1 MSQYIAH
8 ILNNNADSI
17 NVYEQTNPKSSMFN
31 ISSLAELNILNES
44 DSLLVLIPSST
55 VTSYEF
61 EENKSLSKQINI
73 ANFISEVDSS
83 FADPVSNNDYFLHNN
98 AAYVVDKFFLKDLNT
113 SLSEL
118 NTNIYVLP
126 EYLIN
131 AVEGNDVI
139 TEFEGRFMISYS
151 NNTGFASDYNS
162 LSQYIEIVLNKNPNF
177 NPLIFSTN
185 KDLLNRF
192 GKKVINKSF
201 DINSIDLSDINT
213 LPNFFKL
220 QISLRLFSN
229 KMNLSKIQIALSLL
243 ALFIV
248 MAGPKYLIYEN
259 NTNAKIYSSS
269 TFSIFKAIDKDVNRV
284 IAPKSQID
292 QILEQLPES
301 NFSSIELPDL
311 DIFLKYGSKYIS
323 DISIDVN
330 TSVVSIKI
338 NSMPDFQFNILK
350 NNAERFNIDI
360 INDDLNSIDGF
371 INGILEVGYS
381 NE

>member
-1 MSQYIAH
+1 
-8 ILNNNADSI
+8 
-17 NVYEQTNPKSSMFN
+17 
-31 ISSLAELNILNES
+31 
-44 DSLLVLIPSST
+44 
-55 VTSYEF
+55 
-61 EENKSLSKQINI
+61 
-73 ANFISEVDSS
+73 
-83 FADPVSNNDYFLHNN
+83 
-98 AAYVVDKFFLKDLNT
+98 
-113 SLSEL
+113 
-118 NTNIYVLP
+118 
-126 EYLIN
+126 
-131 AVEGNDVI
+131 
-139 TEFEGRFMISYS
+139 
-151 NNTGFASDYNS
+151 
-162 LSQYIEIVLNKNPNF
+162 
-177 NPLIFSTN
+177 
-185 KDLLNRF
+185 
-192 GKKVINKSF
+192 
-201 DINSIDLSDINT
+201 
-213 LPNFFKL
+213 
-220 QISLRLFSN
+220 
-229 KMNLSKIQIALSLL
+229 MNLSKIQIALSLL

>member
-8 ILNNNADSI
+8 ILNINADSI
-17 NVYEQTNPKSSMFN
+17 NVYEQTNSKSSMFN

-98 AAYVVDKFFLKDLNT
+98 AAYVVDKFFLKNLNT

-118 NTNIYVLP
+118 NTKIYVLP

-131 AVEGNDVI
+131 VVEGNDVI
-139 TEFEGRFMISYS
+139 TEFEGRFMFSYS
-151 NNTGFASDYNS
+151 NKTGFALDHNS

-185 KDLLNRF
+185 NDLLNRF
-192 GKKVINKSF
+192 GEKVKNKSF
-201 DINSIDLSDINT
+201 DISSIDLSDINN

-220 QISLRLFSN
+220 QISLSLFSK
-229 KMNLSKIQIALSLL
+229 KMNLSKIQIAISLL

-248 MAGPKYLIYEN
+248 MAGPKYLIYKN

-301 NFSSIELPDL
+301 NFSSVELPNL
-311 DIFLKYGSKYIS
+311 DIFLKYGANYIS

-330 TSVVSIKI
+330 TSVISIKI

-350 NNAERFNIDI
+350 NNAERFNINI

-371 INGILEVGYS
+371 INGILKVGYR

>member
-61 EENKSLSKQINI
+61 EENKSLSRQINI

-98 AAYVVDKFFLKDLNT
+98 AAYVVDKFFLKDLNI

-201 DINSIDLSDINT
+201 DISSINLSDINT

-220 QISLRLFSN
+220 QISLRLFSK

-360 INDDLNSIDGF
+360 INDDLNSTDGF

>member
-8 ILNNNADSI
+8 ILNINADSI
-17 NVYEQTNPKSSMFN
+17 NVYEQTNSKSSMFN

-98 AAYVVDKFFLKDLNT
+98 AAYVVDKFFLKNLNT
-113 SLSEL
+113 YLSEL

-131 AVEGNDVI
+131 VVEGNDVI

-151 NNTGFASDYNS
+151 NKTGFALDHNS
-162 LSQYIEIVLNKNPNF
+162 LSQYLEIVLNKNPNF

-192 GKKVINKSF
+192 GEKVINKSF
-201 DINSIDLSDINT
+201 DISSIDLSDINN

-220 QISLRLFSN
+220 QISLSLFSK
-229 KMNLSKIQIALSLL
+229 KMNLSKIQIAISLL

-248 MAGPKYLIYEN
+248 MAGPKYLIYKN

-301 NFSSIELPDL
+301 NFSSVELPNL
-311 DIFLKYGSKYIS
+311 DIFLKYGANYIS
-323 DISIDVN
+323 DISIDAN
-330 TSVVSIKI
+330 TSVISIKI

-350 NNAERFNIDI
+350 NNAERFNINI

-371 INGILEVGYS
+371 INGILKVGYR

>member
-8 ILNNNADSI
+8 ILNINADSI
-17 NVYEQTNPKSSMFN
+17 NVYEQTNSKSSMFN
-31 ISSLAELNILNES
+31 ISSIAELNILNES

-98 AAYVVDKFFLKDLNT
+98 AAYVVDKFFLKNLNT

-118 NTNIYVLP
+118 NTKIYVLP

-131 AVEGNDVI
+131 VVEGNDVI

-151 NNTGFASDYNS
+151 NKTGFALDHNS

-185 KDLLNRF
+185 NDLLNRF
-192 GKKVINKSF
+192 GEKVINKSF
-201 DINSIDLSDINT
+201 DISSIDLSDINN

-220 QISLRLFSN
+220 QISLSLFSK
-229 KMNLSKIQIALSLL
+229 KMNLSKIQIAISLL

-248 MAGPKYLIYEN
+248 MAGPKYLIYKN

-301 NFSSIELPDL
+301 NFSSVELPNL
-311 DIFLKYGSKYIS
+311 DIFLKYGANYIS
-323 DISIDVN
+323 DISIDAN
-330 TSVVSIKI
+330 TSVILIKI

-350 NNAERFNIDI
+350 NNAERFNINI

-371 INGILEVGYS
+371 INGILKVGYR

>member
-8 ILNNNADSI
+8 ILNINADSI
-17 NVYEQTNPKSSMFN
+17 NVYEQTNSKSSMFN

-98 AAYVVDKFFLKDLNT
+98 AAYVVDKFFLKNLNT

-118 NTNIYVLP
+118 NTKIYVLP

-131 AVEGNDVI
+131 VVEGNDVI

-151 NNTGFASDYNS
+151 NKTGFALDHNS

-192 GKKVINKSF
+192 GEKVINKSF
-201 DINSIDLSDINT
+201 DISSIDLSDINN

-220 QISLRLFSN
+220 QISLSLFSK
-229 KMNLSKIQIALSLL
+229 KMNLSKIQIAISLL

-248 MAGPKYLIYEN
+248 MAGPKYLIYKN

-301 NFSSIELPDL
+301 NFSSVELPNL
-311 DIFLKYGSKYIS
+311 DIFLKYGADYIS

-330 TSVVSIKI
+330 TSVISIKI

-350 NNAERFNIDI
+350 NNAERFNINI

-371 INGILEVGYS
+371 INGILKVGYR

>member
-8 ILNNNADSI
+8 ILNINADSI
-17 NVYEQTNPKSSMFN
+17 NVYEQTNSKSSMFN

-98 AAYVVDKFFLKDLNT
+98 AAYVVDKFFLKNLNT

-118 NTNIYVLP
+118 NTKIYVLP

-131 AVEGNDVI
+131 VVEGNDVI

-151 NNTGFASDYNS
+151 NKTGFALDQNS

-192 GKKVINKSF
+192 GEKVINKSF
-201 DINSIDLSDINT
+201 DISSIDLSDINN

-220 QISLRLFSN
+220 QISLSLFSK
-229 KMNLSKIQIALSLL
+229 KMNLSKIQIAISLL

-248 MAGPKYLIYEN
+248 MAGPKYLIYKN

-301 NFSSIELPDL
+301 NFSSVELPNL
-311 DIFLKYGSKYIS
+311 DIFLKYGANYIS

-330 TSVVSIKI
+330 TSVISIKI

-350 NNAERFNIDI
+350 NNAERFNINI

-371 INGILEVGYS
+371 INGILKVGYR

>member
-8 ILNNNADSI
+8 ILNINADSI
-17 NVYEQTNPKSSMFN
+17 NVYEQTNSKSSMFN

-98 AAYVVDKFFLKDLNT
+98 AAYVVDKFFLKNLNT

-118 NTNIYVLP
+118 NTKIYVLP

-131 AVEGNDVI
+131 VVEGNDVI

-151 NNTGFASDYNS
+151 NKTGFALDHNS

-185 KDLLNRF
+185 NDLLNRF
-192 GKKVINKSF
+192 GEKVINKSF
-201 DINSIDLSDINT
+201 DISSIDLSDINN

-220 QISLRLFSN
+220 QISLSLFSK
-229 KMNLSKIQIALSLL
+229 KMNLSKIQIAISLL

-248 MAGPKYLIYEN
+248 MAGPKYLIYKN

-301 NFSSIELPDL
+301 NFSSVELPNL
-311 DIFLKYGSKYIS
+311 DIFLKYGANYIS

-330 TSVVSIKI
+330 TSVISIKI

-350 NNAERFNIDI
+350 NNAERFNINI

-371 INGILEVGYS
+371 INGILKVGYR

>member
-8 ILNNNADSI
+8 ILNINADSI
-17 NVYEQTNPKSSMFN
+17 NVYEQTNSKSSMFN
-31 ISSLAELNILNES
+31 ISSIAELNILNES

-73 ANFISEVDSS
+73 ANFISEVDST

-98 AAYVVDKFFLKDLNT
+98 AAYVVDKFFLKNLNT

-118 NTNIYVLP
+118 NTKIYVLP

-131 AVEGNDVI
+131 VVEGNDVI

-151 NNTGFASDYNS
+151 NKTGFALDHNS

-192 GKKVINKSF
+192 GEKVINKSF
-201 DINSIDLSDINT
+201 DISSIDLSDINN

-220 QISLRLFSN
+220 QISLSLFSK
-229 KMNLSKIQIALSLL
+229 KMNLSKIQIAISLL

-301 NFSSIELPDL
+301 NFSSVELPNL
-311 DIFLKYGSKYIS
+311 DIFLKYGANYIS

-330 TSVVSIKI
+330 TSVISIKI

-350 NNAERFNIDI
+350 NNAERFNINI

-371 INGILEVGYS
+371 INGILKVGYR

>member
-8 ILNNNADSI
+8 ILNINADSI
-17 NVYEQTNPKSSMFN
+17 NVYEQTNSKSSMFN

-98 AAYVVDKFFLKDLNT
+98 AAYVVDKFFLKNLNT

-118 NTNIYVLP
+118 NTKIYVLP

-131 AVEGNDVI
+131 VVEGNDVI

-151 NNTGFASDYNS
+151 NKTGFALDHNS

-192 GKKVINKSF
+192 GEKVINKSF
-201 DINSIDLSDINT
+201 DISSIDLSDINN

-220 QISLRLFSN
+220 QISLSLFSK
-229 KMNLSKIQIALSLL
+229 KMNLSKIQIAISLL

-248 MAGPKYLIYEN
+248 MAGPKYLIYKN

-301 NFSSIELPDL
+301 NFSSVELPDL

-323 DISIDVN
+323 DISIDVS

-350 NNAERFNIDI
+350 NNAERFNINI

-371 INGILEVGYS
+371 INGILKVGYR

>member
-1 MSQYIAH
+1 MSLYIAH
-8 ILNNNADSI
+8 ILNINADSI
-17 NVYEQTNPKSSMFN
+17 NVYEQTNSKSSMFN

-98 AAYVVDKFFLKDLNT
+98 AAYVVDKFFLKNLNT

-118 NTNIYVLP
+118 NTKIYVLP

-131 AVEGNDVI
+131 VVEGNDVI

-151 NNTGFASDYNS
+151 NKTGFALDHNS

-192 GKKVINKSF
+192 GEKVKNKSF
-201 DINSIDLSDINT
+201 DISSIDLSDINN

-220 QISLRLFSN
+220 QISLSLFSK
-229 KMNLSKIQIALSLL
+229 KMNLSKIQIAISLL

-248 MAGPKYLIYEN
+248 MAGPKYLIYKN

-323 DISIDVN
+323 DISIDVS

-350 NNAERFNIDI
+350 NNAERFNINI

-371 INGILEVGYS
+371 INGILKVGYR

>member
-1 MSQYIAH
+1 MSLYIAH
-8 ILNNNADSI
+8 ILNINTDSI
-17 NVYEQTNPKSSMFN
+17 NVYEQTNSKSSMFN

-44 DSLLVLIPSST
+44 DRLLVLIPSST

-73 ANFISEVDSS
+73 ANFISEVDST

-98 AAYVVDKFFLKDLNT
+98 AAYVVDKFFLKNLNT

-151 NNTGFASDYNS
+151 NKTGFALDHNS
-162 LSQYIEIVLNKNPNF
+162 LTQYIEIVLNKNPNF

-192 GKKVINKSF
+192 GEKVKNKLF
-201 DINSIDLSDINT
+201 DISSIDHLDINN

-220 QISLRLFSN
+220 QISLSLFSK
-229 KMNLSKIQIALSLL
+229 KMNLSKIQIAISLL

-248 MAGPKYLIYEN
+248 MAGPKYLIYKN

-269 TFSIFKAIDKDVNRV
+269 TFGIFRAIDKDVNRV

-301 NFSSIELPDL
+301 NFSSVELPNL
-311 DIFLKYGSKYIS
+311 DIFLKFGANYIS

-330 TSVVSIKI
+330 TSVISIKI

-350 NNAERFNIDI
+350 NNAERFNINI

-371 INGILEVGYS
+371 INGILKVGYR

>member
-8 ILNNNADSI
+8 ILNINADSI
-17 NVYEQTNPKSSMFN
+17 NVYEQTNSKSSMFN

-98 AAYVVDKFFLKDLNT
+98 AAYVVDKLFLKNLNT

-118 NTNIYVLP
+118 NTKIYVLP

-131 AVEGNDVI
+131 VVEGNDVI

-151 NNTGFASDYNS
+151 NKTGFALDHNS

-192 GKKVINKSF
+192 GEKVINKSF
-201 DINSIDLSDINT
+201 DISSIDLSDINN

-220 QISLRLFSN
+220 QISLSLFSK
-229 KMNLSKIQIALSLL
+229 KMNLSKIQIAISLL

-248 MAGPKYLIYEN
+248 MAGPKYLIYKN

-301 NFSSIELPDL
+301 NFSSVELPNL
-311 DIFLKYGSKYIS
+311 DIFLQYGSKYIS

-330 TSVVSIKI
+330 TSVISIKI

-350 NNAERFNIDI
+350 NNAERFNINI
-360 INDDLNSIDGF
+360 INDDLDSIDGF
-371 INGILEVGYS
+371 INGILKVGYR

>member
-17 NVYEQTNPKSSMFN
+17 NVYDQTNPKSSMFN

-220 QISLRLFSN
+220 QISLRLFN
-229 KMNLSKIQIALSLL
+229 KKMNLSKIQIALTLL

>member
-8 ILNNNADSI
+8 ILNINTDSI
-17 NVYEQTNPKSSMFN
+17 NVYEQTNSKSSMFN

-44 DSLLVLIPSST
+44 DRLLVLIPSST

-73 ANFISEVDSS
+73 ANFISEVDST

-98 AAYVVDKFFLKDLNT
+98 AAYVVDKFFLKNLNT

-118 NTNIYVLP
+118 NTKIYVLP

-131 AVEGNDVI
+131 VVEGNDVI

-151 NNTGFASDYNS
+151 NKTGFALDQNS

-192 GKKVINKSF
+192 GEKVTNKSF
-201 DINSIDLSDINT
+201 DISSIDLSDINN

-220 QISLRLFSN
+220 QISLSLFSK
-229 KMNLSKIQIALSLL
+229 KMNLSKIQIAISLL

-248 MAGPKYLIYEN
+248 MAGPKYLIYKN

-301 NFSSIELPDL
+301 NFSSVELPNL
-311 DIFLKYGSKYIS
+311 DIFLKYGANYIS

-330 TSVVSIKI
+330 TSVISIKI
-338 NSMPDFQFNILK
+338 NSMPDLQFNILK
-350 NNAERFNIDI
+350 NNAERFNINI

-371 INGILEVGYS
+371 INGILKVGYR

>member
-1 MSQYIAH
+1 MSLYIAH
-8 ILNNNADSI
+8 ILNINADSI
-17 NVYEQTNPKSSMFN
+17 NVYEQANSKCSMFN

-44 DSLLVLIPSST
+44 DRLLVLIPSST

-98 AAYVVDKFFLKDLNT
+98 AAYVVDKFFLKNLNT

-131 AVEGNDVI
+131 VVEGNDVI

-151 NNTGFASDYNS
+151 NKTGFALDHNS

-185 KDLLNRF
+185 NDLLNRF
-192 GKKVINKSF
+192 GEKVKNKSF
-201 DINSIDLSDINT
+201 DISSIDLSDINN

-220 QISLRLFSN
+220 QISLSLFSK
-229 KMNLSKIQIALSLL
+229 KMNLSKIQIAISLL

-248 MAGPKYLIYEN
+248 MAGPKYLIYKN

-301 NFSSIELPDL
+301 NFSSVELPNL
-311 DIFLKYGSKYIS
+311 DIFLKYGANYIS

-330 TSVVSIKI
+330 TSVISIKI

-350 NNAERFNIDI
+350 NNAERFNINI

-371 INGILEVGYS
+371 INGILKVGYR

>member
-131 AVEGNDVI
+131 VVAGNDVI
-139 TEFEGRFMISYS
+139 TEFEGKFMISYS
-151 NNTGFASDYNS
+151 NKTGFASDYNS
-162 LSQYIEIVLNKNPNF
+162 LSQYIDVVLNKNPNF

-185 KDLLNRF
+185 KDLLKRF
-192 GKKVINKSF
+192 GKKVINQSF
-201 DINSIDLSDINT
+201 DISSIDLSDINN
-213 LPNFFKL
+213 LPNFFNL
-220 QISLRLFSN
+220 QFSLRLFN
-229 KMNLSKIQIALSLL
+229 KKMNLSKIQIALSLL

-323 DISIDVN
+323 DISIDVS

>member
-8 ILNNNADSI
+8 ILNINADSI
-17 NVYEQTNPKSSMFN
+17 NVYEQTNSKSSMFN

-98 AAYVVDKFFLKDLNT
+98 AAYVVDKFFLKNLNT

-118 NTNIYVLP
+118 NTKIYVLP

-131 AVEGNDVI
+131 VVEGNDVI

-151 NNTGFASDYNS
+151 NKTGFALDQNS

-192 GKKVINKSF
+192 GEKVINKSF
-201 DINSIDLSDINT
+201 DISSIDLSDINN

-220 QISLRLFSN
+220 QISLSLFSK
-229 KMNLSKIQIALSLL
+229 KMNLSKIQIVISLL

-248 MAGPKYLIYEN
+248 MAGPKYLIYKN

-301 NFSSIELPDL
+301 NFSSVELPNL
-311 DIFLKYGSKYIS
+311 DIFLKYGANYIS

-330 TSVVSIKI
+330 TSVISIKI

-350 NNAERFNIDI
+350 NNAERFNINI

-371 INGILEVGYS
+371 INGILKVGYR

>member
-8 ILNNNADSI
+8 ILNINADSI
-17 NVYEQTNPKSSMFN
+17 NVYEQTNSKSSMFN
-31 ISSLAELNILNES
+31 ISSIAELNILNES

-98 AAYVVDKFFLKDLNT
+98 AAYVVDKFFLKNLNT

-118 NTNIYVLP
+118 NTKIYVLP

-131 AVEGNDVI
+131 VVEGNDVI

-151 NNTGFASDYNS
+151 NKTGFALDHNS

-192 GKKVINKSF
+192 GEKVINKSF
-201 DINSIDLSDINT
+201 DISSIDLLDINN

-220 QISLRLFSN
+220 QISLSLFSK
-229 KMNLSKIQIALSLL
+229 KMNLSKIQIAISLL

-248 MAGPKYLIYEN
+248 MAGPKYLIYKN

-301 NFSSIELPDL
+301 NFSSVELPNL
-311 DIFLKYGSKYIS
+311 DIFLKYGANYIS

-330 TSVVSIKI
+330 TSVISIKI

-350 NNAERFNIDI
+350 NNAERFNINI

-371 INGILEVGYS
+371 INGILKVGYR

>member
-61 EENKSLSKQINI
+61 EENKSLSRQINI

-151 NNTGFASDYNS
+151 NKTGFASDYNS

-220 QISLRLFSN
+220 QISLRLFN
-229 KMNLSKIQIALSLL
+229 KKMNLSKIQIALTLL

-350 NNAERFNIDI
+350 NNAERFNIEI

-371 INGILEVGYS
+371 INGILKVGYN

>member
-151 NNTGFASDYNS
+151 NKTGFASDYNS

-201 DINSIDLSDINT
+201 DISSINLSDINT

-301 NFSSIELPDL
+301 NFSSVELPDL
-311 DIFLKYGSKYIS
+311 EIFLKYGSKYIS

-350 NNAERFNIDI
+350 NNAERFNIEI

-371 INGILEVGYS
+371 INGILKVGYN

>member
-61 EENKSLSKQINI
+61 EENKSLSRQINI

-83 FADPVSNNDYFLHNN
+83 FADPVSNNVYFLHNN
-98 AAYVVDKFFLKDLNT
+98 AAYIVDKFFLKDLNI

-220 QISLRLFSN
+220 QISLRLFN
-229 KMNLSKIQIALSLL
+229 KKMNLSKIQIALTLL

-330 TSVVSIKI
+330 TSVASIKI

-360 INDDLNSIDGF
+360 INDDLNSTDGF
-371 INGILEVGYS
+371 INGILKVGYS

>member
-8 ILNNNADSI
+8 ILNINADSI
-17 NVYEQTNPKSSMFN
+17 NVYEQMNSKSSMFN
-31 ISSLAELNILNES
+31 ISSIAELNILNES

-98 AAYVVDKFFLKDLNT
+98 AAYVVDKFFLKNLNT

-118 NTNIYVLP
+118 NTKIYVLP

-131 AVEGNDVI
+131 VVEGNDVI

-151 NNTGFASDYNS
+151 NKTGFALDHNS

-192 GKKVINKSF
+192 GEKVINKSF
-201 DINSIDLSDINT
+201 DISSIDLSDINN

-220 QISLRLFSN
+220 QISLSLFSK
-229 KMNLSKIQIALSLL
+229 KMNLSKIQIAISLL

-248 MAGPKYLIYEN
+248 MAGPKYLIYKN

-301 NFSSIELPDL
+301 NFSSVELPNL
-311 DIFLKYGSKYIS
+311 DIFLKYGANYIS

-330 TSVVSIKI
+330 TSVISIKI

-350 NNAERFNIDI
+350 NNAERFNINI

-371 INGILEVGYS
+371 INGILKVGYR

>member
-61 EENKSLSKQINI
+61 EENKSLSRQINI

-151 NNTGFASDYNS
+151 NKTGFASDYNS

-220 QISLRLFSN
+220 QISLRLFN
-229 KMNLSKIQIALSLL
+229 KKMNLSKIQIALTLL

>member
-17 NVYEQTNPKSSMFN
+17 NVYDQTNPKSSMFN

-201 DINSIDLSDINT
+201 DISSIDLSDINT

-220 QISLRLFSN
+220 QISLRLFN
-229 KMNLSKIQIALSLL
+229 KKMNLSKIQIALTLL

>member
-1 MSQYIAH
+1 MSLYIAH
-8 ILNNNADSI
+8 ILNINADSI
-17 NVYEQTNPKSSMFN
+17 NVYEQTNSKSSMFN

-98 AAYVVDKFFLKDLNT
+98 AAYVVDKFFLKNLNT

-118 NTNIYVLP
+118 NTKIYVLP

-131 AVEGNDVI
+131 VVEGNDVI

-151 NNTGFASDYNS
+151 NKTGFALDHNS

-192 GKKVINKSF
+192 GEKVKNKSF
-201 DINSIDLSDINT
+201 DISSIDLSDINN

-220 QISLRLFSN
+220 QISLSLFN
-229 KMNLSKIQIALSLL
+229 KKMNLSKIQIVISLL

-248 MAGPKYLIYEN
+248 MAGPKYLIYKN

-301 NFSSIELPDL
+301 NFSSVELPNL
-311 DIFLKYGSKYIS
+311 DIFLKFGANYIS
-323 DISIDVN
+323 DISIAVN
-330 TSVVSIKI
+330 NSVISIKI

-350 NNAERFNIDI
+350 NNAERFNINI

-371 INGILEVGYS
+371 INGILKVGYR

>member
-98 AAYVVDKFFLKDLNT
+98 AAYIVDKFFLKDLNI

-151 NNTGFASDYNS
+151 NKTGFASDYNS

-201 DINSIDLSDINT
+201 DISSINLSDINT

-220 QISLRLFSN
+220 QISLRLFSK

-301 NFSSIELPDL
+301 NFSSVELPDL

-330 TSVVSIKI
+330 TSVASIKI

-350 NNAERFNIDI
+350 NNAERFNINI

-371 INGILEVGYS
+371 INGILKVGYS

>member
-44 DSLLVLIPSST
+44 DSLLVLIPSSI

-220 QISLRLFSN
+220 QISLRLFN
-229 KMNLSKIQIALSLL
+229 KKMNLSKIQIALTLL

>member
-8 ILNNNADSI
+8 ILNINADSI
-17 NVYEQTNPKSSMFN
+17 NVYEQTNSKSSMFN
-31 ISSLAELNILNES
+31 ISSLAELNLLNES
-44 DSLLVLIPSST
+44 DRLLVLIPSST

-98 AAYVVDKFFLKDLNT
+98 AAYVVDKFFLKNLNT

-118 NTNIYVLP
+118 NTKIYVLP

-131 AVEGNDVI
+131 VVEGNDVI

-151 NNTGFASDYNS
+151 NKTGFALDQNS

-192 GKKVINKSF
+192 GEKVKNKSF
-201 DINSIDLSDINT
+201 DISSIDHLDINN

-220 QISLRLFSN
+220 QISLSLFN
-229 KMNLSKIQIALSLL
+229 KKMNLSKIQIAISLL

-248 MAGPKYLIYEN
+248 MAGPKYLIYKN

-269 TFSIFKAIDKDVNRV
+269 TFSIFKAIDKDLNRV

-301 NFSSIELPDL
+301 NFSSVELPNL
-311 DIFLKYGSKYIS
+311 DIFLKFGANYIS

-330 TSVVSIKI
+330 TSVISIKI

-350 NNAERFNIDI
+350 NNAERFNINI

-371 INGILEVGYS
+371 INGILKVGYR

>member
-31 ISSLAELNILNES
+31 ISSLDELNILNES

-61 EENKSLSKQINI
+61 KENKSLSKQINI

-118 NTNIYVLP
+118 NTNIHVLP

-151 NNTGFASDYNS
+151 NKTGFASDYNS

-220 QISLRLFSN
+220 QISLSLFTK
-229 KMNLSKIQIALSLL
+229 KMNLSKTQIALSIL

-259 NTNAKIYSSS
+259 NTNAQIYSSS

>member
-8 ILNNNADSI
+8 ILNINADSI
-17 NVYEQTNPKSSMFN
+17 NVYEQMNSKSSMFN
-31 ISSLAELNILNES
+31 ISSIAELNILNES

-98 AAYVVDKFFLKDLNT
+98 AAYVVDKFFLKNLNT

-118 NTNIYVLP
+118 NTKIYVLP

-131 AVEGNDVI
+131 VVEGNDVI

-151 NNTGFASDYNS
+151 NKTGFALDHNS
-162 LSQYIEIVLNKNPNF
+162 LSQYIEIVLNKSPNF

-192 GKKVINKSF
+192 GEKVINKSF
-201 DINSIDLSDINT
+201 DISSIDLSDINN

-220 QISLRLFSN
+220 QISLSLFSK
-229 KMNLSKIQIALSLL
+229 KMNLSKIQIAISLL

-248 MAGPKYLIYEN
+248 MAGPKYLIYKN

-301 NFSSIELPDL
+301 NFSSVELPNL
-311 DIFLKYGSKYIS
+311 DIFLKYGANYIS

-330 TSVVSIKI
+330 TSVISIKI

-350 NNAERFNIDI
+350 NNAERFNINI
-360 INDDLNSIDGF
+360 INDDLNSIDGI
-371 INGILEVGYS
+371 INGILKVGYK

>member
-61 EENKSLSKQINI
+61 EENKSLSRQINI

-220 QISLRLFSN
+220 QISLRLFN
-229 KMNLSKIQIALSLL
+229 KKMNLSKIQIALSLL